1 MDGNI
6 RFHSVDLRD
15 AEETCALFRTVK
27 PDVVFHFAS
36 ASGGSAELDN
46 VLPHLQNDIDTTENC
61 LVAAQKAGT
70 GRIII
75 PGSTDEPAPGS
86 SAIPDSPYAMAKT
99 TPVNFGKMFYNLYGT
114 PVVICRIFMAYGPGL
129 KPRKVSLHYS
139 VDARSE
145 VSQTILWCEDG

>member
-1 MDGNI
+1 M
-6 RFHSVDLRD
+6 
-15 AEETCALFRTVK
+15 
-27 PDVVFHFAS
+27 
-36 ASGGSAELDN
+36 
-46 VLPHLQNDIDTTENC
+46 LPHLQNDIDTTENC
-61 LVAAQKAGT
+61 LVAAQKVGT

-99 TPVNFGKMFYNLYGT
+99 TRVNFGKMFYNLYGT